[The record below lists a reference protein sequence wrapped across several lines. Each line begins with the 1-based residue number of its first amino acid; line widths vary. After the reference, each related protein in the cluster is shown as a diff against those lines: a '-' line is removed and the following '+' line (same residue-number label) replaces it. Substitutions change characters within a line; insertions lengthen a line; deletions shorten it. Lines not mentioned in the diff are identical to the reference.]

1 MLKSIGITSYSI
13 FMKQF
18 TQLFQAVDAT
28 TSTLEKVQ
36 ALRQYFKA
44 ESPENA
50 VWALYLLLGKTRKRL
65 ITSRLLREI
74 FLQISDIPEWLFEE
88 SYAHVGDSAE
98 TIALLLRDTP
108 LEPTGASGA
117 NCDTALHVWMEEIIP
132 QVKQLQ
138 KTDEN
143 QLKKQVIDW
152 WANLSEGEIFVLNKV
167 LTGAFRVGVSSKL
180 VVKALAAEYGLT
192 EAVLAHRLMGEIEP
206 TARFYEDLIHADGA
220 DALPSQP
227 YPFFLASPIDV
238 QKFAAE
244 LALAARSDA
253 EAELA
258 RVEPQTHWQVEWKW
272 DGIRAQLIHRA
283 DQVFIWSRGED
294 LVTHQFPELEA
305 AMANIPAG
313 SVLDGE
319 IVCWDGLSFSEAGT
333 LRPWDFNYLQKRL
346 GRKQVSKKLMAE
358 NPVYFIAYDLLEIGG
373 EDIRAQPLRS
383 RRTQLIELI
392 DSAEAKAEITAR
404 ITSTPLLAATSFEE
418 IQQLRSQAR
427 QYGAE
432 GLMIKATDSPYLVG
446 RKRGYWWKHKVDPM
460 TLDAVL
466 IYAQAGT
473 GKRANLFT
481 DYTFA
486 LWQGDSLVPFTKAYS
501 GLDNAEIEK
510 LDRWIRRHTV
520 EKFGPVRSL
529 EPVHVFEIGFEGI
542 AESKRH
548 KSGIAVR
555 FPRILRWREDKSVA
569 EADTLANAIA
579 LLKSYHQ

>member
-1 MLKSIGITSYSI
+1 
-13 FMKQF
+13 MKHF
-18 TQLFQAVDAT
+18 TQLFRAIDAT
-28 TSTLEKVQ
+28 TSTNEKVKALQ
-36 ALRQYFKA
+36 AYFHT
-44 ESPENA
+44 ESPDNA

-65 ITSRLLREI
+65 ITSRILREI

-88 SYAHVGDSAE
+88 SYSHVGDSAE

-108 LEPTGASGA
+108 IEPTGASGA
-117 NCDTALHVWMEEIIP
+117 KSSTPLQVWMEDIIP

-138 KTDEN
+138 KTDEH
-143 QLKKQVIDW
+143 QLKNLVIDW

-167 LTGAFRVGVSSKL
+167 LTGAFRVGVSTKL
-180 VVKALAAEYGLT
+180 VTKALAAEYGLT

-206 TARFYEDLIHADGA
+206 TADFYKALVNPDDADTQ
-220 DALPSQP
+220 PSQP

-238 QKFAAE
+238 EKFSAE
-244 LALAARSDA
+244 MDAKSD
-253 EAELA
+253 
-258 RVEPQTHWQVEWKW
+258 WQAEWKW

-283 DQVFIWSRGED
+283 QQVFIWSRGED
-294 LVTHQFPELEA
+294 LVTHQFPEIEEA
-305 AMANIPAG
+305 AAMLPEG
-313 SVLDGE
+313 TVLDGE
-319 IVCWDGLSFSEAGT
+319 LVCWDGHSVSDDGT
-333 LRPWDFNYLQKRL
+333 LRPLDFNYLQKRL
-346 GRKQVSKKLMAE
+346 GRKTVGKKLRAE
-358 NPVYFIAYDLLEIGG
+358 NPVYFIAYDLLEKDG
-373 EDIRAQPLRS
+373 EDIRQKTLRS
-383 RRTQLIELI
+383 RRTLLTQLI
-392 DSAEAKAEITAR
+392 D
-404 ITSTPLLAATSFEE
+404 TSFKNDPDTVAKNRIVIAKPLPFESFDD
-418 IQQLRSQAR
+418 IQKWRSQSR

-432 GLMIKATDSPYLVG
+432 GLMLKALDSPYLVG

-486 LWQGDSLVPFTKAYS
+486 LWKGGALVPFTKAYS
-501 GLDNAEIEK
+501 GLDNKEIEK

-520 EKFGPVRSL
+520 EKFGPVRSV
-529 EPVHVFEIGFEGI
+529 EPLHVFEIGFEGI

-555 FPRILRWREDKSVA
+555 FPRILRWRDDKPVA

-579 LLKSYHQ
+579 LLNSYTSGPTTLDIEADIEA